1 MRGGRGIFPRPS
13 PQILLP
19 GFFYN
24 KNSPGQRQGAPPRR
38 PVCLAWEKDTCY
50 YIGMPKLP
58 KISKTSLKGQTRL
71 FLVNLVRGALVVLV
85 LWLILGNLDW
95 YDPWLTLK
103 PETTRVGTR
112 TEFLVEAGDKD
123 TGIKKVRVVVKQ
135 GDQEKEVLSRT
146 YPSSWRIFGSR
157 GSEITKVEV
166 PFVLDARSLGLQEG
180 KATLLVEVWDHSWR
194 NHFHGRHASLSLEMM
209 VDLVPLKLTFQSVNH
224 LLHSGGTGVIC
235 YRLSKSAGESGVLTG
250 GVLYRGFP
258 NPKGPEGEY
267 VCLFPV
273 SREGSGTE
281 QVELVARS
289 GAGSEARHR
298 VSFKVK
304 PRKWRQDRMNL
315 SEDFLRQVAATFA
328 VAHPGDPVVA
338 YLEVNRELRRKNHDQ
353 VRQVCAQSQPQPLW
367 SGTFQRLLGKPMAR
381 FGDKRV
387 YFYQG
392 RQIDQQVHLGEDL
405 ASLEKS
411 LVPAGNRGVAVLAES
426 LGIYGQTVILDH
438 GLGVFSMYSHLSQ
451 IDVKEG
457 DKVEK
462 GATVG
467 RTGATGLAGGDHL
480 HFSMI
485 LQGEFVDPVEWWDPR
500 WHKDQM
506 EGQWARAAASP
517 GEPVKAAA
525 ARPGKTGKAKGKAK
539 LAKSK
544 KKR

>member
-1 MRGGRGIFPRPS
+1 M
-13 PQILLP
+13 
-19 GFFYN
+19 
-24 KNSPGQRQGAPPRR
+24 
-38 PVCLAWEKDTCY
+38 V
-50 YIGMPKLP
+50 KLP
-58 KISKTSLKGQTRL
+58 KLKKAEKTIERQTRL
-71 FLVNLVRGALVVLV
+71 LLVNLVRGALVILI
-85 LWLILGNLDW
+85 LWLIVGNLDW
-95 YDPWLTLK
+95 YDPWLSLK
-103 PETTRVGTR
+103 PEISQVGAR

-123 TGIKKVRVVVKQ
+123 AGIKKVRVAVKQ

-146 YPSSWRIFGSR
+146 YPSSWGIFGSK

-166 PFVLDARSLGLQEG
+166 PFVLEAKALGLQDG
-180 KATLLVEVWDHSWR
+180 KATLLVEVWDRSWR
-194 NHFHGRHASLSLEMM
+194 NYFQGRHASLSLEMM

-224 LLHSGGTGVIC
+224 LLHSGGAGVIC
-235 YRLSKSAGESGVLTG
+235 YRLSKAAGESGVLTG
-250 GVLYRGFP
+250 GVLYKGFP

-273 SREGSGTE
+273 SRESSGTA
-281 QVELVARS
+281 QVDLVARS
-289 GAGSEARHR
+289 ASGSEVRHR

-315 SEDFLRQVAATFA
+315 SEDFLRQVAATFS
-328 VAHPGDPVVA
+328 VAHPGDLVAA

-353 VRQVCAQSQPQPLW
+353 VRQVCSQSQPQTLW
-367 SGTFQRLLGKPMAR
+367 SGAFQRLLGKPMAR
-381 FGDKRV
+381 FGDKRA

-411 LVPAGNRGVAVLAES
+411 PVPAGNRGVAVLAEP

-451 IDVKEG
+451 IDVQKG

-485 LQGEFVDPVEWWDPR
+485 LQGEFVDPVEWWDPH

-506 EGQWARAAASP
+506 EGQWARAATST

-525 ARPGKTGKAKGKAK
+525 ARPGKAGKAKGKAK
-539 LAKSK
+539 PAKSK